1 MAEKNKKDKQSLKRI
16 LSNVIYML
24 KFAAKY
30 TPSYI
35 FWMITEGVIW
45 GMIHS
50 FTSVIFVKMLF
61 DRLEIG
67 SFGDT
72 AFVIALMAA
81 FSLATYFF
89 HVWYWT
95 VYNPSIRQK
104 LHLKMQEILFEKA
117 RNMDLACYD
126 NPEFYNDFVWA
137 IQESDGRVVGILE
150 NIGKLINRLVATL
163 TIIGVLATIDIT
175 IVLVIL
181 ALCGVASV
189 FRIWRQKVQFNR
201 QQETVPVDRKKDYV
215 SRVFSLPDYAKELR
229 LSRAADVL
237 VDEYDATL
245 VRKKELIRKYGK
257 KFLGIRTLEVT
268 LNQLLGETGIKIL
281 LVIRLFAGTIALG
294 DFAAGIN
301 AIWKLYWQVNSLTG
315 FLTQYPEHS
324 LYVEK
329 FRTFMDY
336 EPKVISGDKQVPDLD
351 EIRFENVSFAYD
363 GAESESL
370 TNVDLALR
378 RGEKIAIV
386 GYNGAGKST
395 FIKLLLH
402 LYNPTSGR
410 ITWNGINLQEFSK
423 ESYRNTAVAVFQDY
437 QIFAASLA
445 ENVLADKYR
454 EELEDIVTDAL
465 REATF
470 AERLADMENGIHTPL
485 TREFSENGVN
495 LSGGESQKV
504 AIARAFAQSR
514 MQNSEVIVM
523 DEPSS
528 ALDPMAEYELNRTIL
543 EYTGDKTVI
552 FISHRLSTTRM
563 ADRIFMFDNGRLIET
578 GSHEELMKL
587 DGKYAEMFRMQA
599 EKYRH

>member
-1 MAEKNKKDKQSLKRI
+1 
-16 LSNVIYML
+16 
-24 KFAAKY
+24 
-30 TPSYI
+30 
-35 FWMITEGVIW
+35 
-45 GMIHS
+45 
-50 FTSVIFVKMLF
+50 
-61 DRLEIG
+61 
-67 SFGDT
+67 
-72 AFVIALMAA
+72 
-81 FSLATYFF
+81 
-89 HVWYWT
+89 
-95 VYNPSIRQK
+95 
-104 LHLKMQEILFEKA
+104 
-117 RNMDLACYD
+117 LACYD

-150 NIGKLINRLVATL
+150 NIGKLINRLVATF

-201 QQETVPVDRKKDYV
+201 QQETVPVDRKKDYF

-229 LSRAADVL
+229 LSHAADVL
-237 VDEYDATL
+237 EDEYGATL
-245 VRKKELIRKYGK
+245 VRKKELIHKYGK

-336 EPKVISGDKQVPDLD
+336 EPKVIGGDKQVPDLD
-351 EIRFENVSFAYD
+351 EIRFENVSFAYE

-370 TNVDLALR
+370 TNVDLTLR

-423 ESYRNTAVAVFQDY
+423 VSYRNTAVAVFQDY

-445 ENVLADKYR
+445 ENVLADKYQ
-454 EELEDIVTDAL
+454 EELEDIITDAL
-465 REATF
+465 QDATF
-470 AERLADMENGIHTPL
+470 AKRLADMENGIHTLL

-514 MQNSEVIVM
+514 MQNSEVIIM

-578 GSHEELMKL
+578 GSHEELMEL

-599 EKYRH
+599 EKYRC